1 MIGIPVFKVK
11 VRCHISLSKCPD
23 MEVDG
28 NCVFGR
34 LAPIGLAD
42 VKPAYNPVG

>member
-1 MIGIPVFKVK
+1 
-11 VRCHISLSKCPD
+11 
-23 MEVDG
+23 VDG

-42 VKPAYNPVG
+42 VKRAYNPVD